1 MALSPALPASAE
13 QQRFIEE
20 TGLICEEVGLPRM
33 AGRVLG
39 FLLLCDPPHQSAAQI
54 AAALRASAGSIS
66 GMTNLLIKARVI
78 ERVTFPGDR
87 RCYYRMRPHGWLAIA
102 RERLLLVQR
111 FRDLMNHGL
120 ALLPEGADR
129 SRLAEV
135 SEFYGLLGEL
145 FEQVLERWTPERS
158 APER

>member
-1 MALSPALPASAE
+1 VLLPAGLSSAQE
-13 QQRFIEE
+13 RFIED

-39 FLLLCDPPHQSAAQI
+39 FLLICDPPHQSAADL
-54 AAALRASAGSIS
+54 AAALHASAGSIS

-87 RCYYRMRPHGWLAIA
+87 RSYYRIRPHGWTEIA

-111 FRDLMNHGL
+111 FGELMRRGMD
-120 ALLPEGADR
+120 LLPEGTDR
-129 SRLAEV
+129 ERLAEV
-135 SEFYGLLGEL
+135 SEFYGLLGDL
-145 FEQVLERWTPERS
+145 FEQVVERWSREGSQAR
-158 APER
+158 A